1 MWRGVTVASLSTEQ
15 VVHKESNSTRSNHR
29 QEQPHKHPNTHTQLS
44 IDVFNLKHVKLCEE
58 SKFTSFL

>member
-1 MWRGVTVASLSTEQ
+1 MWRGVTVALWSTKSPTQ
-15 VVHKESNSTRSNHR
+15 
-29 QEQPHKHPNTHTQLS
+29 QEPITDRNTHTQLS